1 MDKNRWSLVCLNLYN
16 LFRQWWLLFSITNNF
31 LSLPWTNW
39 WKEVHLQSLAK
50 NIPLMKAAASQNIT
64 LIVWSLIFIFNLSND
79 NINKA
84 FHYKVLLWLSS
95 LQKWFTYWFLPI
107 YIRIISISV
116 SFRTAVTTSFIKK
129 KITDP
134 RAFII
139 ALVML
144 NNELI
149 MYLQFTRQVK

>member
-1 MDKNRWSLVCLNLYN
+1 MNLNWNIGMDKNRWSLVCLNLYN

-64 LIVWSLIFIFNLSND
+64 LIVWSLIFIFNLSHD
-79 NINKA
+79 NINKS
-84 FHYKVLLWLSS
+84 FHYKVLCDCLHWENDS
-95 LQKWFTYWFLPI
+95 LIDFANLYRNNINKFLIPSRC
-107 YIRIISISV
+107 YDCLHQEKAYRPNS
-116 SFRTAVTTSFIKK
+116 
-129 KITDP
+129 
-134 RAFII
+134 II

-144 NNELI
+144 NN
-149 MYLQFTRQVK
+149 